1 MVGVETA
8 SLVHVTAAAVGLSA
22 LLASSAV
29 AFETVRWAGV
39 AYLVYLG
46 VRALRSDESAEAPR
60 PAGLRRSFAE
70 GVLVNLLNLKVAVF
84 FLAFLPQFVDP
95 EQGSAGVQ
103 VLVLGA
109 VFMVI
114 ASLLDLVYVFA
125 AGLIGQRL
133 RGQAL
138 RRGRLP
144 GAGRLAADTAGVA
157 REMRRCAGPCW
168 PPSRW
173 LGRLAL
179 ASADLVEGYPCQT
192 GQALRYAL
200 AAAVLPSG
208 PRPLPRLD
216 LRESRDRC
224 SVGHRLV
231 LFNLFVIEGVRETDP
246 ATIGVIVGCVPVVLA
261 LVGR

>member
-1 MVGVETA
+1 MPEPSTLLLFAASAAALVLIPGPNLVFIITRSIEAGRRAGLASMVGVETA
-8 SLVHVTAAAVGLSA
+8 TLVHVTAAAVGLSA

-46 VRALRSDESAEAPR
+46 VRALRSDESAELPR

-70 GVLVNLLNLKVAVF
+70 GVLVNLLNPKVAVF

-133 RGQAL
+133 RGG
-138 RRGRLP
+138 RRF
-144 GAGRLAADTAGVA
+144 AGGVY
-157 REMRRCAGPCW
+157 
-168 PPSRW
+168 
-173 LGRLAL
+173 LAL
-179 ASADLVEGYPCQT
+179 AV
-192 GQALRYAL
+192 L
-200 AAAVLPSG
+200 AAATG
-208 PRPLPRLD
+208 
-216 LRESRDRC
+216 
-224 SVGHRLV
+224 
-231 LFNLFVIEGVRETDP
+231 
-246 ATIGVIVGCVPVVLA
+246 
-261 LVGR
+261 GRRS

>member
-1 MVGVETA
+1 VPEPSTLLLFAASAAALVLIPGPNLVFIITRSIEAGRRAGLASMLGVETA
-8 SLVHVTAAAVGLSA
+8 TLVHVTAAAVGLSA

-70 GVLVNLLNLKVAVF
+70 GVLVNLLNPKVAVF

-114 ASLLDLVYVFA
+114 ASLLDLVYVSA

-133 RGQAL
+133 RGG
-138 RRGRLP
+138 RRF
-144 GAGRLAADTAGVA
+144 AGGVY
-157 REMRRCAGPCW
+157 
-168 PPSRW
+168 
-173 LGRLAL
+173 LAL
-179 ASADLVEGYPCQT
+179 AV
-192 GQALRYAL
+192 L
-200 AAAVLPSG
+200 AAATG
-208 PRPLPRLD
+208 
-216 LRESRDRC
+216 
-224 SVGHRLV
+224 
-231 LFNLFVIEGVRETDP
+231 
-246 ATIGVIVGCVPVVLA
+246 
-261 LVGR
+261 GRRS